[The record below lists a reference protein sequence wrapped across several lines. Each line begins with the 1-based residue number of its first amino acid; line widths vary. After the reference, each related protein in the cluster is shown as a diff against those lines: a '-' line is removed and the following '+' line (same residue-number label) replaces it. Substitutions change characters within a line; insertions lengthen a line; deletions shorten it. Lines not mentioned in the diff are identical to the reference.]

1 MSEVGYM
8 AHRQKMLH
16 TPDLDQLVEV
26 TLKLLKKTIL
36 DPSINTKNLHKKS
49 QYIRKTLQVFES
61 KLT

>member
-1 MSEVGYM
+1 M

-16 TPDLDQLVEV
+16 TPDLDQLLEE

-61 KLT
+61 KFT